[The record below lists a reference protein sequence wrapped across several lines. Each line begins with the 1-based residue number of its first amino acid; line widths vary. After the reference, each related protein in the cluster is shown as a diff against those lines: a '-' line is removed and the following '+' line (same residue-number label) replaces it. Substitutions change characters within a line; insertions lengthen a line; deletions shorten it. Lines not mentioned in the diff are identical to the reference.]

1 MESSSVQEG
10 GMPAGNRYR
19 GTVGTKRVQFGGGLG
34 EEAAGKSLL
43 PYTRQAHT
51 FGQESARTRV
61 L

>member
-1 MESSSVQEG
+1 
-10 GMPAGNRYR
+10 MPAGNRYR